1 MIAKSEHWNLS
12 KVAKLAVCQLIA
24 MGVCLFV
31 TLYLSPAS
39 ETLLQVNRERLLF
52 YAASFG
58 VFFLLAGEVSGLF
71 VDQGRNGSWKR
82 CVLTLVSSGLGLLGL
97 IILVWT
103 VEFDFVGRFAALKML
118 VGVALIAYLFISL
131 QVFLSRG
138 NPWRTLVL
146 VSCERRK
153 EIRSYLGPEEANVT
167 WVDLGSDPKDKDSL
181 LRSCDASGVELLLL
195 EEDQECEVPVMPL
208 LASGVKV
215 MGIAAFVET
224 FCQRIPPAE
233 VDAAWLTKLNLRQRD
248 PIVRRVKRLND
259 LLLAS
264 LGLVL
269 SLPLLLLAGFAIV
282 LDSGFPLFFHQTRT
296 GYLGRPYVLHK
307 LRTMRQGAEGGRA
320 QWAQEQDKRVTY
332 VGRFLRKTRIDEIP
346 QLWNVIKG
354 EMSLVGPRP
363 ERPELDEE
371 IERTSPFWKCRYLLK
386 PGITGWAQI
395 KYQYASDLESS
406 EEKLSYDLFYVKN
419 ASFFLDLEIIL
430 STLRSLMK
438 GSR

>member
-31 TLYLSPAS
+31 TLYHSPTS

-58 VFFLLAGEVSGLF
+58 VFFLLAGEVSGFF
-71 VDQGRNGSWKR
+71 VDQGRSGSWKR
-82 CVLTLVSSGLGLLGL
+82 CFLALVSSGLGLLGL
-97 IILVWT
+97 ILLVWT
-103 VEFDFVGRFAALKML
+103 IEFDFVGRFAALKML
-118 VGVALIAYLFISL
+118 GGVALIAYLFITL

-146 VSCERRK
+146 VSCDRRK

-167 WVDLGSDPKDKDSL
+167 WVDLDGDPKDKDSL
-181 LRSCDASGVELLLL
+181 LRYCDSSGVELLLL

-233 VDAAWLTKLNLRQRD
+233 VDASWLTKLNLRQRD
-248 PIVRRVKRLND
+248 PIARRVKRLND

-269 SLPLLLLAGFAIV
+269 SLPLLLLAGLAIV
-282 LDSGFPLFFHQTRT
+282 IDTGFPLFFHQTRT
-296 GYLGRPYVLHK
+296 GYLGRPYTLFK
-307 LRTMRQGAEGGRA
+307 LRTMRQDAEGGGA

-406 EEKLSYDLFYVKN
+406 EKKLSYDLFYVKN

-430 STLRSLMK
+430 STLRSIMK